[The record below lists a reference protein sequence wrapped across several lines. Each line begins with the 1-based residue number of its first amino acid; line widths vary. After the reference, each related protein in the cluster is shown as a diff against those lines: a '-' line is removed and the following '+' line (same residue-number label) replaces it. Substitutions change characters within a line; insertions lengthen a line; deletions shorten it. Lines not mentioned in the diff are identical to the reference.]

1 MADLNP
7 LIRVRKYAVE
17 QKQKF
22 LSELYRQAE
31 ELESQK
37 QTLLQQRAEEEEK
50 LQEMDIEMRAYFIPY
65 AEAVKERVKDIDDS
79 IALLD
84 KRIEIA
90 REDMRLAF
98 AELKKVEITQ
108 EAREEEAEALL
119 NKKEDN
125 EIDEVALQIFRKQQ
139 EKA

>member
-1 MADLNP
+1 MANLNS

-31 ELESQK
+31 ELQTQK
-37 QTLLQQRAEEEEK
+37 KTMLEQLAEEEEK
-50 LQEMDIEMRAYFIPY
+50 TRTMEIEMLVYFGPY
-65 AEAVKERVKDIDDS
+65 AQAVKERVKDIDDS
-79 IALLD
+79 ISLLN
-84 KRIEIA
+84 KRIDIA

-108 EAREEEAEALL
+108 ENREAAEATKQQ
-119 NKKEDN
+119 KKEDAVLE
-125 EIDEVALQIFRKQQ
+125 EIALQTHRKKL
-139 EKA
+139 EE